1 MLVQVPAD
9 VVKRAETGVMVDRQ
23 QQMRAMRRKLYGLL
37 FLIAPPVF
45 IFVSLFVGRY
55 PLSMSQILDV
65 LWFKVSGIEISQIPD
80 THITILWDLRLP
92 RAVLGALVG
101 ASLATSGAAF
111 QGLFRNPLVSSSI
124 LGVSSGASFGA
135 ALAILLMANYST
147 IYLLSFAFGLLAVCL
162 AYLIGTVYKTTP
174 TIMLVLGGV
183 IVSAIFSALVSLV
196 KYVADPYNQLPAIVF
211 FLMGSLASARFQDL
225 VFSGIPMVV
234 GLLGL
239 TTLRWRINVLS
250 LGDVEAQTLG
260 VPVTRHKGLVI
271 LFATMATAGAVCFTG
286 VIGWVGLVI
295 PHIGR
300 MLVGNDNRALIPV
313 SMSLGACFLIVIDG
327 LARTATG
334 AELPLGI
341 LTSLIGAPFFVFL
354 LKKTKGKGW

>member
-1 MLVQVPAD
+1 MQMDVPAD
-9 VVKRAETGVMVDRQ
+9 TMQRVESRAAADRPLKARVMQRRVV
-23 QQMRAMRRKLYGLL
+23 GLL
-37 FLIAPPVF
+37 FLMAPPVF
-45 IFVSLFVGRY
+45 VFVSLFLGRY
-55 PLSMSQILDV
+55 PLSLPQVLTVLWSQISGTATSHSNDV
-65 LWFKVSGIEISQIPD
+65 
-80 THITILWDLRLP
+80 HRTIIWDVRLP

-124 LGVSSGASFGA
+124 LGVSSGAGFGA

-147 IYLLSFAFGLLAVCL
+147 IYVVSFAFGLLAVCL
-162 AYLIGTVYKTTP
+162 TYWIGTIYNTTP

-183 IVSAIFSALVSLV
+183 VVSSIFSALLSLV
-196 KYVADPYNQLPAIVF
+196 KYVADPSNQLPTIVF
-211 FLMGSLASARFQDL
+211 WLMGSLASARFQDL
-225 VFSGIPMVV
+225 MFAGIPMVG

-250 LGDVEAQTLG
+250 LGDREARTLG
-260 VPVTRHKGLVI
+260 VQVTLQKGLVVF
-271 LFATMATAGAVCFTG
+271 FATLATAGAVCISG
-286 VIGWVGLVI
+286 GIGWVGLVI

-313 SMSLGACFLIVIDG
+313 SMSLGACFLILIDS
-327 LARTATG
+327 LARTVTG

-354 LKKTKGKGW
+354 LKRTKGKGW